1 MGNMLRNYFTI
12 AFRNLKKHKVF
23 SLVNIVGL
31 AVGLAVFWLMALYIA
46 DELSFDRWEDNADR
60 IYRVVH
66 SGEWPGGQFRLAPT
80 SAPFAPTLKK
90 DFSEIE
96 EAARIDPEGGGT
108 LLYQDKKIEAGDILF
123 ADNSFLTIFQLPLLR
138 GESNHALSTPNSIVL
153 TQSLAEKIF
162 GDIDNA
168 LGH

>member
-1 MGNMLRNYFTI
+1 MRNMLRNYFII

-46 DELSFDRWEDNADR
+46 DELSFDRWEIDADR

-66 SGEWPGGQFRLAPT
+66 SAEWPGGKFKLAPT
-80 SAPFAPTLKK
+80 SAPFAPALKR
-90 DFSEIE
+90 DYPEIE

-108 LLYQDKKIEAGDILF
+108 LLYQDKQFQAGDILF
-123 ADNSFLTIFQLPLLR
+123 ADNSLLTVFHYNFLLGDAQQ
-138 GESNHALSTPNSIVL
+138 ALAAPQSIV
-153 TQSLAEKIF
+153 
-162 GDIDNA
+162 
-168 LGH
+168 